1 MKLRVYI
8 HVWSVWWEG
17 VSDMTGIEIQFLV
30 GLYFVVFDLP
40 NLFSNPRTNGQLI
53 RFIAGMILI
62 VISIMGVS
70 ILGIR

>member
-1 MKLRVYI
+1 
-8 HVWSVWWEG
+8 
-17 VSDMTGIEIQFLV
+17 MTGIEIQFLV